1 MEVTYSHTS
10 YEHDLVGFGSRSSG
24 SAPYLH
30 SQEGHSFRIPL
41 ILEEQIQQLPP
52 GAKCHIVYSVNQL
65 AGIWKI
71 EALQAEDTVLRDIST
86 AIASWDEQRQGV
98 ASLWLGAI
106 VLNGALALLSDRL
119 WCKKEHAAIRKCKE
133 DIRRW
138 EARHN
143 EEKKEA

>member
-1 MEVTYSHTS
+1 MEVTYSHTT
-10 YEHDLVGFGSRSSG
+10 YERDFADFGSRSPN

-30 SQEGHSFRIPL
+30 SQEGYSFRIPL
-41 ILEEQIQQLPP
+41 ILEEQIQLLPP
-52 GAKCHIVYSVNQL
+52 GAKCQIVYSVNQL

-71 EALQAEDTVLRDIST
+71 EALQADGAVLLDIST

-106 VLNGALALLSDRL
+106 VLNGALALLADRL
-119 WCKKEHAAIRKCKE
+119 WCKKEHAAIHKCKE

-138 EARHN
+138 EARHS
-143 EEKKEA
+143 EAKKEA